1 MLAVRSV
8 EDCVGTRFDCD
19 LCILGGGAGG
29 LALAAGA
36 ARLGARVVLVE
47 ARELGGECLH
57 AGCVPSKALLTAAA
71 TAHAIGHAARCG
83 LHTGPLRVDFAGVR
97 RWIRRAIDAIAP
109 RDSAARF
116 EALGVRVIHARGRFT
131 GPERVLADGKA
142 IRARRFAIAT
152 GSRPAIPDI
161 PGLNRVP
168 VLTGA
173 DLFQLA
179 EAPTRLLV
187 LGGGPAGVELAQAM
201 ARLGVPTT
209 LVQRRRLLP
218 RLPAELAASVRAALV
233 ADGVEVLEETRVE
246 EVLPGPRL
254 KLVRNGQRFERAGSH
269 LLLATGRRPNIEDLG
284 LEAAGIHADAS
295 GIRTDARL
303 RTTNPRVFAL
313 GDVTGRPHYSHA
325 AAHQAGVVLQN
336 ALLGLPVRLRENL
349 IPHTLYTD
357 PELVVAGRLEPTA
370 GVRLVDWPYEECDR
384 ALIEA
389 RSEGF
394 IRLAVDRR
402 RRLVGVG
409 IVGPRAGELYAAF
422 APILAGRARLA
433 DLARVPLPY
442 PTYGELAR
450 RAAGRV
456 FEELVFGRAMRLWV
470 RLVGRLVP

>member
-1 MLAVRSV
+1 MAAAARRGKVCGRACASRPCQLVLPRAPPKLLQDRVLAARSV
-8 EDCVGTRFDCD
+8 EDCVDTRFDCD

-218 RLPAELAASVRAALV
+218 RLPTELTAPVRAALV

-246 EVLPGPRL
+246 EVLPG
-254 KLVRNGQRFERAGSH
+254 
-269 LLLATGRRPNIEDLG
+269 RPKVVVGGEGGAQPVLPYLPLPA
-284 LEAAGIHADAS
+284 LEGAK
-295 GIRTDARL
+295 
-303 RTTNPRVFAL
+303 
-313 GDVTGRPHYSHA
+313 
-325 AAHQAGVVLQN
+325 
-336 ALLGLPVRLRENL
+336 RE
-349 IPHTLYTD
+349 
-357 PELVVAGRLEPTA
+357 AGR
-370 GVRLVDWPYEECDR
+370 
-384 ALIEA
+384 
-389 RSEGF
+389 
-394 IRLAVDRR
+394 
-402 RRLVGVG
+402 
-409 IVGPRAGELYAAF
+409 
-422 APILAGRARLA
+422 
-433 DLARVPLPY
+433 
-442 PTYGELAR
+442 
-450 RAAGRV
+450 
-456 FEELVFGRAMRLWV
+456 
-470 RLVGRLVP
+470 